1 MRPWVRRDRRGAF
14 VVSLGR
20 NERELLASIAPQVR
34 RMLQT
39 EAEARD
45 DVAVSRL
52 FPVAYS
58 EEADSD
64 REAEYR
70 LLAQEELRT
79 SHDAALA
86 VLEGS
91 AQADRLDHEQATAWM
106 RALNSIRLVLGTRLG
121 VTEEGDE
128 RPEGP
133 DDPRVAAFAVYDFL
147 TALQAE
153 LIDALDEGS

>member
-1 MRPWVRRDRRGAF
+1 M
-14 VVSLGR
+14 VSLGR
-20 NERELLASIAPQVR
+20 SERELLASIAPQVR
-34 RMLQT
+34 RMLE
-39 EAEARD
+39 EADTQD

-58 EEADSD
+58 EESD
-64 REAEYR
+64 AERETEYR

-86 VLEGS
+86 VLESS
-91 AQADRLDHEQATAWM
+91 AQADRLDADQANAWM

-121 VTEEGDE
+121 VTEEGEE
-128 RPEGP
+128 RPHDR
-133 DDPRVAAFAVYDFL
+133 DDPRMAAFAVYDFL

-153 LIDALDEGS
+153 LIDALDESR

>member
-1 MRPWVRRDRRGAF
+1 M
-14 VVSLGR
+14 VSLGPD
-20 NERELLASIAPQVR
+20 ERQLLASIAPQVR
-34 RMLQT
+34 QMLQ
-39 EAEARD
+39 AEAD
-45 DVAVSRL
+45 AEGDVAVSRL

-58 EEADSD
+58 EEVDAE

-70 LLAQEELRT
+70 LLAEGELRA

-86 VLEGS
+86 VLESS
-91 AQADRLDHEQATAWM
+91 ARADRLDEEQASAWM

-128 RPEGP
+128 RPEDP
-133 DDPRVAAFAVYDFL
+133 DDPRTPAFAVYDFL

-153 LIDALDEGS
+153 LIDVLDDQG

>member
-1 MRPWVRRDRRGAF
+1 MRRWVRRDRRGAF

-20 NERELLASIAPQVR
+20 SERELLASIAPQVR
-34 RMLQT
+34 RMLQ
-39 EAEARD
+39 EADAQD

-58 EEADSD
+58 EESD
-64 REAEYR
+64 AERETEYR
-70 LLAQEELRT
+70 LLAQDELRT
-79 SHDAALA
+79 SHDTALA
-86 VLEGS
+86 VLESS
-91 AQADRLDHEQATAWM
+91 AQADRLDADQASAWM

-128 RPEGP
+128 RPDDP
-133 DDPRVAAFAVYDFL
+133 DDPRMAAFAVYDFL

-153 LIDALDEGS
+153 LIDALAEAG